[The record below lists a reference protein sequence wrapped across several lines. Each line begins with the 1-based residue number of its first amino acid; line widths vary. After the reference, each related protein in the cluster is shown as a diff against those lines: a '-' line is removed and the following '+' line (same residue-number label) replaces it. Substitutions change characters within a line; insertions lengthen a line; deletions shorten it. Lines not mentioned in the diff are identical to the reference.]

1 MKTLIMLSAIPAS
14 GKTTWAKKYQDE
26 HPNTFIISS
35 DEVRMEVTH
44 GDYQD
49 FSKQDI
55 VWRLFESRIHEYA
68 KDNENCTVILDA
80 LNDSNE
86 IRMKYLAT
94 TPEYDKKVLVLFPNT
109 YERSSHYNGYREE
122 AVRVPENVLVGLC
135 NKFEMPN
142 EQVKNI
148 VDEIIEVR
156 W

>member
-14 GKTTWAKKYQDE
+14 GKTTWAKKYKDE

-55 VWRLFESRIHEYA
+55 VWKLFESRIHEYA
-68 KDNENCTVILDA
+68 KENENCTVILDA

-94 TPEYDKKVLVLFPNT
+94 TPEFDRKVLVLFPNT

>member
-1 MKTLIMLSAIPAS
+1 MLSAIPAS
-14 GKTTWAKKYQDE
+14 GKTTWAKKYKEE
-26 HPNTFIISS
+26 HKNTFIISS

-55 VWRLFESRIHEYA
+55 VWKLFESRIHEYA
-68 KDNENCTVILDA
+68 KENENCTVILDA

-94 TPEYDKKVLVLFPNT
+94 TPEFDKKVLVLFPNT

>member
-55 VWRLFESRIHEYA
+55 VWKLFESRIHEYA
-68 KDNENCTVILDA
+68 KENENCTVILDA

>member
-55 VWRLFESRIHEYA
+55 VWKLFESRIHEYA

>member
-14 GKTTWAKKYQDE
+14 GKTTWAKKYKEE
-26 HPNTFIISS
+26 HKNTFIISS

-55 VWRLFESRIHEYA
+55 VWKLFESRIHEYA
-68 KDNENCTVILDA
+68 KENENCTVILDA

-94 TPEYDKKVLVLFPNT
+94 TPEFDKKVLVLFPNT

>member
-14 GKTTWAKKYQDE
+14 GKTTWAKKYKDE

-55 VWRLFESRIHEYA
+55 VWKLFESRIHEYA
-68 KDNENCTVILDA
+68 KENENCTVILDA

-94 TPEYDKKVLVLFPNT
+94 TPEFDKKVLVLFPNT